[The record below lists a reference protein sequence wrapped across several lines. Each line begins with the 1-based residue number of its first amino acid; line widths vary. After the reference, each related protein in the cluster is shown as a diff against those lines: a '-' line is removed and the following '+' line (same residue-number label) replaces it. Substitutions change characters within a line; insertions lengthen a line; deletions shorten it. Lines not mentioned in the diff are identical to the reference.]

1 MNRKIGF
8 DNRVCYERDVLKA
21 QKLHQ
26 ERLRSMQSSTFSPAA
41 NTLDNSPPKHY
52 AHLDAR
58 LKTAQL
64 KQERYQQIFEEN
76 QHLVRK
82 MTRIVATHPTERA
95 VEFRPGMRLTAEQT
109 PMLDS
114 YLSPHSL
121 SRGCAIEKG
130 SMNSGF
136 RQREHEKIEAEN
148 RKMLARLTNKKSAYS
163 ALRWDQEYKESLVRF
178 KHVHHDATVGYLS
191 PKQRDP
197 SPYHVRDKSALPVI
211 TPRDEVMS
219 APSPHR
225 PSRNPSNVASSPR
238 DAIKRG
244 VPAPS
249 GSQRPLTVAKSPSR
263 RKQTYNT
270 KSVPVLLLEAT
281 TSLGVH
287 FTIEEIQTA
296 LVTPT
301 ETHLGDQGL
310 LIRAKKDERSGEC
323 LVTLPRLKDVAQALP
338 GHSDIEEKLRRI
350 QTTPNVG
357 NFPRVSQALDEET
370 IKVLLIKLVQ
380 SVRVSVGQDEGSLRL
395 SLEVVAPNEVTP
407 LEQPLSDALKP
418 RRDVRTVLSLFAS
431 REFPSRSLF
440 KHKGAR
446 FLCRVHVYELRRL
459 LTFHAL
465 DVASGEAVS
474 FQFTDVELVLHF
486 SKDMPV
492 TVQDANR
499 SLLKLARKRI
509 QL

>member
-26 ERLRSMQSSTFSPAA
+26 DRLRSMQSSTYSPAA
-41 NTLDNSPPKHY
+41 SKLDNSPPKHY
-52 AHLDAR
+52 VHLDAR

-82 MTRIVATHPTERA
+82 MTRIVAAHPTERA
-95 VEFRPGMRLTAEQT
+95 VEFRPGMRLTVEQT

-130 SMNSGF
+130 SLNSGF
-136 RQREHEKIEAEN
+136 RQREHAKIEAEN
-148 RKMLARLTNKKSAYS
+148 RKMLARLTTKKSAYS
-163 ALRWDQEYKESLVRF
+163 ASRWDREYKESLVRF
-178 KHVHHDATVGYLS
+178 KHVHHDATVGHLP

-197 SPYHVRDKSALPVI
+197 SPYHARDKSALPVI

-225 PSRNPSNVASSPR
+225 PSRNPSNAPSSPR
-238 DAIKRG
+238 NAIKRG

-249 GSQRPLTVAKSPSR
+249 GSQRPLTVATSPSR
-263 RKQTYNT
+263 RRQTYNT

-296 LVTPT
+296 FVTPT

-310 LIRAKKDERSGEC
+310 LIRAKKDARSGEC
-323 LVTLPRLKDVAQALP
+323 LVTLPRLKDVAQSLP
-338 GHSDIEEKLRRI
+338 GRSDIEEKLRRI
-350 QTTPNVG
+350 QTNANVG
-357 NFPRVSQALDEET
+357 NFPRVSEALDEEN

-380 SVRVSVGQDEGSLRL
+380 SVRVSVGHDEGSFKL
-395 SLEVVAPNEVTP
+395 SLEVAAPAVA
-407 LEQPLSDALKP
+407 EQPLSDALKP
-418 RRDVRTVLSLFAS
+418 KRDVRTVLSLFAS
-431 REFPSRSLF
+431 REFPSRSFF

-446 FLCRVHVYELRRL
+446 YLCRVHVYELRRL

-465 DVASGEAVS
+465 DVASGEAVN
-474 FQFTDVELVLHF
+474 FQFTDAELLLHF
-486 SKDMPV
+486 NKGMPA
-492 TVQDANR
+492 TVHDANR